1 MEWKYQYF
9 PGVLAAGLIV
19 LLIKRVIEKQ
29 LTGKVD
35 RRTKRPL
42 YRCDHS
48 VLNIPL
54 PPQSMWMNMGFWKV
68 RYDQFEIPC
77 GMLMAIGY

>member
-1 MEWKYQYF
+1 MEWTYQYF
-9 PGVLAAGLIV
+9 LGVLAAGLIT
-19 LLIKRVIEKQ
+19 LLIKRVVDKQ
-29 LTGKVD
+29 LTGKGD

-42 YRCDHS
+42 YRSDHI

-68 RYDQFEIPC
+68 RYDHFEIPRV
-77 GMLMAIGY
+77 MLIGIGY